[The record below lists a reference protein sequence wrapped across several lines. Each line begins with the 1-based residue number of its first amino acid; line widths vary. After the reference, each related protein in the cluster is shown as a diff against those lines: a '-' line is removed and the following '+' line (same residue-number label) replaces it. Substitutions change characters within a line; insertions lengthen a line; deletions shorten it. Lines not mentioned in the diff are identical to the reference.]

1 MAGEI
6 LRGNGVGVIVASSGA
21 EALGILETSRFDLV
35 LLDLKMPD
43 MGGVETA
50 RRIKANPE
58 TARLPVI
65 AMSADTI
72 DGEASRLREI
82 GMDDYIAKPVE
93 PATLK
98 NVVEL
103 DHFRFVPPN
112 IARHRSTDRM
122 AYSVLCPSFRM
133 RT

>member
-1 MAGEI
+1 MATEI
-6 LRGNGVGVIVASSGA
+6 LRGNGVGVTGASSGQQ
-21 EALGILETSRFDLV
+21 ALDLLESSRFDLV
-35 LLDLKMPD
+35 LMDLHMPD

-98 NVVEL
+98 NVVERWL
-103 DHFRFVPPN
+103 PQ
-112 IARHRSTDRM
+112 RHQAIRLRS
-122 AYSVLCPSFRM
+122 
-133 RT
+133 

>member
-1 MAGEI
+1 MANLLIVDDELSMRQFLTHLFQRDGHAVRVAENGRKAMDL
-6 LRGNGVGVIVASSGA
+6 LRQQPADVIISDV
-21 EALGILETSRFDLV
+21 
-35 LLDLKMPD
+35 KMPD

-98 NVVEL
+98 NVVERWL
-103 DHFRFVPPN
+103 PQ
-112 IARHRSTDRM
+112 RHQAIRLRS
-122 AYSVLCPSFRM
+122 
-133 RT
+133 